1 MIHLAFVWHMH
12 QPYYKD
18 RAKNKLL
25 MPWVRLH
32 GVKDYLYMVR
42 LLDEFPKIR
51 QTFNL
56 VPSLL
61 SQIEDYNSGVID
73 TLFELTQK
81 QASAL
86 DHEEKIF
93 ILWNF
98 FMAQWDNMIN
108 VHPRYRELLEKR
120 GRYVSPAELGDLSRT
135 FSTQEYLDL
144 QVWFNLCWIDPLT
157 AGEDSGIKA
166 LIAKGRKY
174 TEEDKALVLAAHIS
188 LMQAIIPKYRE
199 AASAG
204 RIELTTT
211 PFYHP
216 ILPLL
221 IDTEIARTA
230 MPDNRQDFRFT
241 RPEDAKEQVAK
252 AVAYFE
258 KKFGFKPRGMW
269 PAEGSVSEAIV
280 PVVAG
285 EGISWIASDE
295 EILFKSL
302 GSFDKKENVLY
313 RPWKINRGG
322 KELKIIF
329 RDKELADLVGFVYSK
344 WDEESAVN
352 DFVSR
357 LKVIGASTNM
367 KDPLVTVVLDGEN
380 AWEYYKN
387 NALGFFR
394 RLYAKLSAENDIKCV
409 KVGEY
414 LDAFP
419 EVPELPKLFPGS
431 WINHDFYIWIG
442 HDEDKRAWKYLK
454 ETRDDAAGWHD
465 IKQKNPALYAEIMEE
480 IYIAEGS
487 DWCWWYGDDHSSAQ
501 DEEFDMLFRGH
512 LKKVYELAWKEVP
525 AKLLSPILSTGKT
538 VLTQL
543 TPTAFI
549 KPVIDGKISNFYEW
563 ADSCIYEAAKASSA
577 IHRAESIVKNLY
589 FGFDRSNL
597 FLRLDLNIDPVGE
610 SMQGLVFE
618 YTFINRGAFRLKL
631 SALPGGA
638 LSAALFKQAET
649 TQDWIPAEGA
659 PVKAA
664 ALRIIEAAVPYASIE
679 AGAKADINIALA
691 VYRGENEVEKWP
703 TRGIINITVP
713 GLDFEEQNWNA

>member
-1 MIHLAFVWHMH
+1 
-12 QPYYKD
+12 
-18 RAKNKLL
+18 

-73 TLFELTQK
+73 TLFELTK
-81 QASAL
+81 KPAAAL
-86 DHEEKIF
+86 DREEKIF

-120 GRYVSPAELGDLSRT
+120 GRYISQAELGELYRT

-157 AGEDSGIKA
+157 AGESAEIKA
-166 LIAKGRKY
+166 LVAKGRKF
-174 TEEDKALVLAAHIS
+174 TEEDKALVLDCHLSI
-188 LMQAIIPKYRE
+188 MQAIIPKYRE
-199 AASAG
+199 AAGDG

-221 IDTEIARTA
+221 IDSEIARTA
-230 MPDNRQDFRFT
+230 MPNNKQDFRFT

-252 AVAYFE
+252 AVKYFE

-280 PVVAG
+280 PIVAG

-295 EILFKSL
+295 EILYKSL

-352 DFVSR
+352 DFIAR
-357 LKVIGASTNM
+357 LKAIGASTNM

-380 AWEYYKN
+380 AWEYYRS

-394 RLYAKLSAENDIKCV
+394 RLYGKLSAENDIKCV

-419 EVPELPKLFPGS
+419 GTPELPQLFPGS

-454 ETRDDAAGWHD
+454 EARDDAASWSD
-465 IKQKNPALYAEIMEE
+465 IRDNNPALYAEIMEE

-501 DEEFDMLFRGH
+501 DEEFDVLFRGH

-525 AKLLSPILSTGKT
+525 ANLLSPILSSGKT

-543 TPTAFI
+543 APTAFI
-549 KPVIDGKISNFYEW
+549 TPVIDGKISSFYEW
-563 ADSCIYEAAKASSA
+563 ADSCVYETAKASSA
-577 IHRAESIVKNLY
+577 IHRAESVVKNLY

-597 FLRLDLNIDPVGE
+597 FLRLDLNIDPSGE
-610 SMQGLVFE
+610 NMQGLVFE
-618 YTFINRGAFRLKL
+618 YTFINKGAFRLKL
-631 SALPGGA
+631 SAVPGGA
-638 LSAALFKQAET
+638 IFADLYKQAET
-649 TQDWIPAEGA
+649 TQDWVPVAGA

-664 ALRIIEAAVPYASIE
+664 VRRIIEVAVPYASIE
-679 AGAKADINIALA
+679 AGAKANINVTLA
-691 VYRGENEVEKWP
+691 VYRAENEVEKWP
-703 TRGIINITVP
+703 TRGIIHITVP
-713 GLDFEEQNWNA
+713 GSDFEEQNWNA

>member
-1 MIHLAFVWHMH
+1 MH

-32 GVKDYLYMVR
+32 GVKDYLYMIR

-81 QASAL
+81 PAAAL
-86 DHEEKIF
+86 DREEKMF

-120 GRYVSPAELGDLSRT
+120 GRYVSPAELEDLSRT
-135 FSTQEYLDL
+135 FSIQEYLDL

-157 AGEDSGIKA
+157 AGEDTGIKT
-166 LIAKGRKY
+166 LIAKGRKF
-174 TEEDKALVLAAHIS
+174 TEEDKAFVLARHIS
-188 LMQAIIPKYRE
+188 MMRAIIPKYRE
-199 AASAG
+199 AADAG

-221 IDTEIARTA
+221 IDTEIALTA

-241 RPEDAKEQVAK
+241 RPEDAKEQVAR

-258 KKFGFKPRGMW
+258 EKFGFKPRGMW

-280 PVVAG
+280 PIVAG

-329 RDKELADLVGFVYSK
+329 RDKELADLIGFVYSK

-357 LKVIGASTNM
+357 LKAIGASTNM

-394 RLYAKLSAENDIKCV
+394 RLYTRLSAENDIKCV

-419 EVPELPKLFPGS
+419 EIPELPKLFPGS

-442 HDEDKRAWKYLK
+442 HDEDKKAWKYLK
-454 ETRDDAAGWHD
+454 ETRNDAAGWND
-465 IKQKNPALYAEIMEE
+465 IREKNPALYAEIMEE

-512 LKKVYELAWKEVP
+512 LKKVYELAGKEVP
-525 AKLLSPILSTGKT
+525 PSLLTPILSSGKT

-543 TPTAFI
+543 SPTAFI

-563 ADSCIYEAAKASSA
+563 ADSCIYETAKASSA

-597 FLRLDLNIDPVGE
+597 FLRLDLNIDPSGE
-610 SMQGLVFE
+610 NMRGLVFE
-618 YTFINRGAFRLKL
+618 YTFINKGAFRLKM
-631 SALPGGA
+631 SAVPGGA
-638 LSAALFKQAET
+638 LSADLFKQAET
-649 TQDWIPAEGA
+649 TQDWVPVAGA
-659 PVKAA
+659 PLKAA
-664 ALRIIEAAVPYASIE
+664 ALRILEVAVPYASIE
-679 AGAKADINIALA
+679 AGAKTDINVTLA

-713 GLDFEEQNWNA
+713 GSDFEEQNWNA

>member
-1 MIHLAFVWHMH
+1 MH

-512 LKKVYELAWKEVP
+512 LKKVYELAGKEVP
-525 AKLLSPILSTGKT
+525 PSLLTPILSSGKT

-543 TPTAFI
+543 SPTAFI

-563 ADSCIYEAAKASSA
+563 ADSCIYETAKASSA

-597 FLRLDLNIDPVGE
+597 FLRLDLNIDPSGE
-610 SMQGLVFE
+610 NMRGLVFE
-618 YTFINRGAFRLKL
+618 YTFINKGAFRLKM
-631 SALPGGA
+631 SAVPGGA
-638 LSAALFKQAET
+638 LSADLFKQAET
-649 TQDWIPAEGA
+649 TQDWVPVAGA
-659 PVKAA
+659 PLKAA
-664 ALRIIEAAVPYASIE
+664 ALRILEVAVPYASIE
-679 AGAKADINIALA
+679 AGAKTDINVTLA

-713 GLDFEEQNWNA
+713 GSDFEEQNWNA